1 MHVLVC
7 FLFSPSIPDGYT
19 WLKGGSGVPYRQIV
33 YVGLSLISVQDG
45 KHLYSPRCQT
55 SPSITVTSVSLITSN
70 ESDLNDGWWWWVP
83 SARTETDRE
92 WSSTR
97 MQWKIPRRSLDRTV
111 REEGEDLGLERTG
124 NMAAGWVLVGFQGR
138 SRWFGAETARCSSSL
153 ITALLKDKARHA
165 LRVLL
170 CMCAAVEN
178 AHSFT
183 HVNVMNTA
191 ASLSKGFVLFEEI
204 PSSKRARWL

>member
-1 MHVLVC
+1 
-7 FLFSPSIPDGYT
+7 
-19 WLKGGSGVPYRQIV
+19 
-33 YVGLSLISVQDG
+33 
-45 KHLYSPRCQT
+45 
-55 SPSITVTSVSLITSN
+55 
-70 ESDLNDGWWWWVP
+70 
-83 SARTETDRE
+83 
-92 WSSTR
+92 
-97 MQWKIPRRSLDRTV
+97 MQWKIPRQSLDRTV
-111 REEGEDLGLERTG
+111 REEGEDLGLERAG

-165 LRVLL
+165 RRVLL

>member
-1 MHVLVC
+1 
-7 FLFSPSIPDGYT
+7 
-19 WLKGGSGVPYRQIV
+19 
-33 YVGLSLISVQDG
+33 
-45 KHLYSPRCQT
+45 
-55 SPSITVTSVSLITSN
+55 
-70 ESDLNDGWWWWVP
+70 
-83 SARTETDRE
+83 
-92 WSSTR
+92 
-97 MQWKIPRRSLDRTV
+97 MQWKIPRQSLDRTV
-111 REEGEDLGLERTG
+111 REEGEDLGLERAG

-191 ASLSKGFVLFEEI
+191 ASLSKGFVSFLRK
-204 PSSKRARWL
+204 SHHQSVQDGSKCMRQSAVQLSAQNPGRGFSVVYICSVFCTWWKSFGFISNLNLKVKATAHFKASWHLEL